1 MTASEEKIIDKAIK
15 KTTLIG
21 TSIGILA
28 AVFAALGVCYGFYYN
43 TTTKLENHDLKI
55 DTIQKQINVLDEK
68 HLDDEIFK
76 GTYKVE
82 IQSINDKVEK
92 IDEKQDMMISMM
104 AEYFLN
110 KEKN

>member
-1 MTASEEKIIDKAIK
+1 MP
-15 KTTLIG
+15 
-21 TSIGILA
+21 

-43 TTTKLENHDLKI
+43 TTTQLKNHDFKI
-55 DTIQKQINVLDEK
+55 DTIQKQINELDEK
-68 HLDDEIFK
+68 HLDDEIFR

-92 IDEKQDMMISMM
+92 IDEKQDMMINMM

-110 KEKN
+110 KD